1 MEWAQAHFFIGIFD
15 MNRGQL
21 QTYLENVAESVSR
34 AAGLELVELEVKGSG
49 RNQLVR
55 ITIDKPEGVTH
66 ADCERVSR
74 DLSARLDAEDPIDNA
89 YDLEVSSPG
98 VERKL
103 KKWQD
108 WERFQGRRANVV
120 LKQPVGELKHF
131 DGIISRAASNGAGIH
146 EVTVSLAGGQEV
158 TFPLD
163 HVDKAN
169 LKFDW

>member
-1 MEWAQAHFFIGIFD
+1 
-15 MNRGQL
+15 MNRGHL
-21 QTYLENVAESVSR
+21 QAYLENIAESVAR
-34 AAGLELVELEVKGSG
+34 ASGLELVELELKGSG
-49 RNQLVR
+49 RNQLIR

-66 ADCERVSR
+66 ADCETVSR
-74 DLSARLDAEDPIDNA
+74 QMSARLDAEDPIDNS

-108 WERFQGRRANVV
+108 WERFQGRKAKVV

-131 DGIISRAASNGAGIH
+131 DGIISRTSEDSGAH
-146 EVTVSLAGGQEV
+146 EVTVSLAGGREV

-163 HVDKAN
+163 QVDKAS

>member
-1 MEWAQAHFFIGIFD
+1 
-15 MNRGQL
+15 MNRVQL
-21 QTYLENVAESVSR
+21 QTYLENIAESV
-34 AAGLELVELEVKGSG
+34 AQTAGLELVELELKGSG

-55 ITIDKPEGVTH
+55 VFIDKPEGVTH
-66 ADCERVSR
+66 ADCETVSR
-74 DLSARLDAEDPIDNA
+74 EMSARLDAEDSIENS

-98 VERKL
+98 IERKL

-108 WERFQGRRANVV
+108 WERFQGHMAKVI

-131 DGIISRAASNGAGIH
+131 DGIISRTASDDSGVRA
-146 EVTVSLAGGQEV
+146 VTVSLAGGREV

-163 HVDKAN
+163 QVDRAN

>member
-1 MEWAQAHFFIGIFD
+1 

-21 QTYLENVAESVSR
+21 QAQLENVAESVAR
-34 AAGLELVELEVKGSG
+34 AAGLELVELELKGSG

-55 ITIDKPEGVTH
+55 IIIDKPEGVTH
-66 ADCERVSR
+66 GDCEAVSR
-74 DLSARLDAEDPIDNA
+74 EMSARLDAQDAIENS
-89 YDLEVSSPG
+89 YELEVSSPG
-98 VERKL
+98 IERKL

-108 WERFQGRRANVV
+108 WERFQGRKAKVV

-131 DGIISRAASNGAGIH
+131 DGIISRTVSDDSGAH
-146 EVTVSLAGGQEV
+146 EVTVSLAGGREV

-163 HVDKAN
+163 QVDRAN